1 MVHCWTSARS
11 RDVRN
16 TANNGHCSRWAE
28 ANALSLLNPA
38 IRTDRLLS
46 RPNRIVTQAAPD
58 FASSPLGLTAARPNR
73 QAIVQFRPTLQDF
86 QEFVPQSPA
95 VQHSIQHRLLRT
107 RFECW
112 RQCCHHQLAV
122 RAAKVEVFL
131 QAADRHRLRTAFAAW
146 RHAAHDSFTRRQWA
160 EAAAAR
166 SGCAQRL
173 TALETKLEQLTR
185 CMQLQTELAG
195 QTGASSLRATGT
207 EAVLDIV
214 PYHAPS
220 QGTSAA
226 RQTLQQNV
234 LSAVTLLSQD
244 CRDIAAGQLSS
255 YTSPEVD
262 SEDCQ
267 QNLSTGSTDAER
279 LAVLAHSHPATGLKD
294 RVLLHESNMQQVW
307 HALEMLRLSPG
318 CLGPPCPTTSAFY
331 LTCPPGCLTPSRA
344 TTSALYL
351 THPPGCLAPSRATTS
366 AFHLTHPPGGLVP
379 TRPTTS
385 AFHLTCPPY
394 MMVPMH
400 RTLQWPIR
408 QAPGMVQSVVVQS
421 GMGQRVVVT
430 PYPLVAPLDPS
441 TPICICIS
449 TGMLERFCMLAELG
463 ATEVVQRLL
472 NGNTTD
478 RSLHKVPGYVAHNR
492 APLSCDSL
500 AKVCGE

>member
-86 QEFVPQSPA
+86 QEFVPQ
-95 VQHSIQHRLLRT
+95 
-107 RFECW
+107 
-112 RQCCHHQLAV
+112 
-122 RAAKVEVFL
+122 
-131 QAADRHRLRTAFAAW
+131 
-146 RHAAHDSFTRRQWA
+146 QWA

-234 LSAVTLLSQD
+234 LSA
-244 CRDIAAGQLSS
+244 
-255 YTSPEVD
+255 
-262 SEDCQ
+262 
-267 QNLSTGSTDAER
+267 
-279 LAVLAHSHPATGLKD
+279 D

-394 MMVPMH
+394 MMVPMQH

-449 TGMLERFCMLAELG
+449 TGKPPCFTQPAYG
-463 ATEVVQRLL
+463 
-472 NGNTTD
+472 
-478 RSLHKVPGYVAHNR
+478 
-492 APLSCDSL
+492 
-500 AKVCGE
+500 